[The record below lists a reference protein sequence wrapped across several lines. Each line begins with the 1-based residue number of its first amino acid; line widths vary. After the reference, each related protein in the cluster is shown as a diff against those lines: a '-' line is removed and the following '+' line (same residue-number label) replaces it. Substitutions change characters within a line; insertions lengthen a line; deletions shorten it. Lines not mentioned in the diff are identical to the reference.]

1 MDKTWCFRGNG
12 NRSEFKHVTGQE
24 VKIKHLSCPNRY
36 AVPRDGDFGEDG
48 EASVSAHFGYAL
60 WFILLPSQPPSGVA
74 RIVSGCQG
82 KWFPYRPI
90 SSSSASL

>member
-36 AVPRDGDFGEDG
+36 AVPRDGDFGEDNIQK
-48 EASVSAHFGYAL
+48 SKN
-60 WFILLPSQPPSGVA
+60 
-74 RIVSGCQG
+74 IVMHS
-82 KWFPYRPI
+82 K
-90 SSSSASL
+90 SSAD